1 VVQSPGREHE
11 SEAEETRFE
20 YIYSHSF
27 YRTNFL
33 YIIKSCASAEPAALG
48 LNEAVKDASAKIEK
62 EVPKN
67 SKVGVLPIVVPSS
80 ELLDH
85 LTKEVRGQ
93 LCDDANLIVL
103 DEDRTVLDRQK
114 LTDAEAARLG
124 LEQGMDVVITIDF
137 NSKLNRFSVYAVDTK
152 TTRLLT
158 SYSKMIRNDDKTLM
172 QLLGN
177 KDVAPQKSIERDVSW
192 LLDQSKS
199 L

>member
-1 VVQSPGREHE
+1 
-11 SEAEETRFE
+11 
-20 YIYSHSF
+20 
-27 YRTNFL
+27 
-33 YIIKSCASAEPAALG
+33 
-48 LNEAVKDASAKIEK
+48 
-62 EVPKN
+62 
-67 SKVGVLPIVVPSS
+67 LPIVVPSS